1 MRRASLMHTYS
12 TDNDN
17 RTVVYGLLG
26 VVAWFLIVWIG
37 QATSLLASSV
47 PALAGGTISWGV
59 AFAGLSTV
67 FSRIGWKTKIARIT
81 GASKSPDFSGGWDG
95 YIQTSY
101 DGDIPDSALHES
113 NDPAADMQRVA
124 ASLHIEQTWREIS
137 IHLST
142 DNSESDST
150 GATVLTKDGRWPS
163 LTYQYGNKP
172 EADTEPS
179 MASHDGTADLS
190 LKQKGTPDVLEGF
203 YYTGPSRDN
212 YGKMYFERRE

>member
-1 MRRASLMHTYS
+1 MHTYS

-17 RTVVYGLLG
+17 RIVVYGLLG
-26 VVAWFLIVWIG
+26 VVSWFLIVWIG

-59 AFAGLSTV
+59 AFTILSKG
-67 FSRIGWKTKIARIT
+67 FSQKVWKTKISRVT
-81 GASKSPDFSGGWDG
+81 GASKSPDFSGEWDG
-95 YIQTSY
+95 YIMTSY
-101 DGDIPDSALHES
+101 GGDIPESALHES
-113 NDPAADMQRVA
+113 NAPEADMQRVA
-124 ASLHIEQTWREIS
+124 ASLHIEQTWREIG

-172 EADTEPS
+172 GADTEPS

-190 LKQKGTPDVLEGF
+190 LKHNGPQDVLEGF
-203 YYTGPSRDN
+203 YYTGPGREN
-212 YGKMYFERRE
+212 YGEMYFERRE